1 MSLHIQANP
10 GDIAENILLPGDPL
24 RAKWIAETFLESPVL
39 YNDVRNMF
47 GYTGFYNGKR
57 VSVQGTGMGVP
68 SISIYTQELI
78 AEYGVKKL
86 IRVGTA
92 GSYQPHVQLRD
103 IVLAMSASTNSSMN
117 RFTFN
122 GEDFAPT
129 ADFDLLMKAVEV
141 AKTKNIPIKAGN
153 ILTSD
158 IFYHHSP
165 EYFHKWADHGV
176 LCVEME
182 SAALYTLAAKHKV
195 QALTIL
201 TISDSLVTHEKT
213 TVEDRESTF
222 KEMVAIAL
230 DTF

>member
-1 MSLHIQANP
+1 MSLHIQANR

-24 RAKWIAETFLESPVL
+24 RAKWIAETFLEDAVL

-47 GYTGFYNGKR
+47 GYTGFYKNKR
-57 VSVQGTGMGVP
+57 VSIQGTGMGVP

-78 AEYGVKKL
+78 TEFGVKKL

-92 GSYQPHVQLRD
+92 GSYQQHVQLRD
-103 IVLAMSASTNSSMN
+103 IVLAMSASTNSGMN
-117 RFTFN
+117 RFTFD

-129 ADFDLLMKAVEV
+129 ADFDLLMKAVEI
-141 AKTKNIPIKAGN
+141 AKTKNIPTKAGN

-165 EYFHKWADHGV
+165 EYFKKWAEHGV

-182 SAALYTLAAKHKV
+182 SAALYTLAAKFKV

-201 TISDSLVTHEKT
+201 TISDSLVTHEST

-222 KEMVAIAL
+222 KDMVTIAL
-230 DTF
+230 ETF